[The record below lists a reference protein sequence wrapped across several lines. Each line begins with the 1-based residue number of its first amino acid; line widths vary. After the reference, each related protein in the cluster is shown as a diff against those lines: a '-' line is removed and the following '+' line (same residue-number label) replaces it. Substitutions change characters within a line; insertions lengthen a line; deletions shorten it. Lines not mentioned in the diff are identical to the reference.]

1 MNIKRLK
8 ILIFDKEQWGYTV
21 SLYQCCKYFKD
32 DFNIIY
38 YCMDLNRPKLK
49 NDGIK
54 VVYIS
59 NSGNLILKNIKYIMS
74 SVFSIYK
81 NKPDICLVKYFPGC
95 FLLRLFSFKYKSILI
110 IRTGSIKKN
119 KFLRFLYNRLI
130 KFDSLFFKH
139 IAIISESLAQNLKIY
154 NYYLFPTGAEI
165 ISTTNKSFDK
175 LYLLYVGTFLNRN
188 IDKTILGFAKFYE
201 KFSKVIPMKYTLI
214 GSGPPK
220 SIKKMKKI
228 VRNLGLDNVVRILNY
243 VPYYKLKD
251 FFDSHTIGVCFVPI
265 TPYFNVQPSN
275 KIFDYLL
282 SGMPVIATNTLEN
295 AKIINET
302 NGVLIND
309 TIEDFY
315 KGLIK
320 VYKKLPFYNSE
331 NIRSTVMR
339 YKWDLICKE
348 FKNYIIK
355 ILQNVK

>member
-1 MNIKRLK
+1 MGVEKLK

-21 SLYQCCKYFKD
+21 SLYQCCKYLKNN
-32 DFNIIY
+32 FNIIY
-38 YCMDLNRPKLK
+38 HCMDLNRSKLK
-49 NDGIK
+49 NDGVK
-54 VVYIS
+54 VNYVS
-59 NSGNLILKNIKYIMS
+59 NSNNFILRNIKFIMS
-74 SVFSIYK
+74 SLLSIYK
-81 NKPDICLVKYFPGC
+81 NKPDVYLVKYFPGC
-95 FLLRLFSFKYKSILI
+95 FLLRLFTFKYKSILI

-119 KFLRFLYNRLI
+119 KFLRFLYNRFI

-139 IAIISESLAQNLKIY
+139 IAIISESLAQKLKIK
-154 NYYLFPTGAEI
+154 NYYLFPTGGEI

-201 KFSKVIPMKYTLI
+201 KFSKTIPMKYTII

-220 SIKKMKKI
+220 LIKTMKKI
-228 VRNLGLDNVVRILNY
+228 VKNLKLETVITILDY
-243 VPYYKLKD
+243 VPYYRLKD
-251 FFDSHTIGVCFVPI
+251 FFDTHNIGVCFVPI
-265 TPYFNVQPSN
+265 TSYFNVQPSN

-282 SGMPVIATNTLEN
+282 SGMAVIATNTLEN
-295 AKIINET
+295 SKIINEL

-355 ILQNVK
+355 IL